1 MKMNTESTLD
11 MDQKIKDSFRNRLNQ
26 LLAEMGSNGDKLAQ
40 GADISKGSV
49 SVYRQGKREPGMASF
64 ARIAQYL
71 GVSTDYMLGLTEV
84 KATEPT
90 LKSAC
95 EYVRLSD
102 EAVKHLHGVDHEQH
116 PLYRNIASYLI
127 SSGIFDEII
136 TQLEN
141 SLIAGRQYEILYGED
156 TDQRQTLLDTQQY
169 KFNEQFSNLYKEVM
183 EHLNKDLADQIE
195 LVTMQRWQDLQET
208 AQITIEKLE
217 AILKELSPLAA
228 AQVRQRI
235 NDANL

>member
-1 MKMNTESTLD
+1 MNIETKVMPVEEILKGFSKHLAAC
-11 MDQKIKDSFRNRLNQ
+11 LEENQ
-26 LLAEMGSNGDKLAQ
+26 CSYEKLARETC
-40 GADISKGSV
+40 SV
-49 SVYRQGKREPGMASF
+49 KSSIGNYKACKSEAKIVALV
-64 ARIAQYL
+64 RIAQYFN
-71 GVSTDYMLGLTEV
+71 VSTDYMLGLTEV

-127 SSGIFDEII
+127 SSGIFDEIV

-141 SLIAGRQYEILYGED
+141 SLIAGRQYKILYGKD

-183 EHLNKDLADQIE
+183 ENLNKDLADQIE
-195 LVTMQRWQDLQET
+195 LVTMQRWQDLQEV
-208 AQITIEKLE
+208 AQITLEKME
-217 AILKELSPLAA
+217 AILKELGPLAA
-228 AQVRQRI
+228 AQVQQRI

>member
-1 MKMNTESTLD
+1 MNGKTKVMPAEEILKGFSKHLAACLEENQCSYEKLAREAELVKSSIGNYKAGNTEA
-11 MDQKIKDSFRNRLNQ
+11 KIVAL
-26 LLAEMGSNGDKLAQ
+26 
-40 GADISKGSV
+40 V
-49 SVYRQGKREPGMASF
+49 
-64 ARIAQYL
+64 RIAQYFK
-71 GVSTDYMLGLTEV
+71 VSADYMLGLTEV

-95 EYVRLSD
+95 EYVQLPD
-102 EAVKHLHGVDHEQH
+102 EAVKHLHRVDHEQH

-127 SSGIFDEII
+127 SSGIFDEIV

>member
-1 MKMNTESTLD
+1 MNIETKVMPVEEILKGFSKHLAAC
-11 MDQKIKDSFRNRLNQ
+11 LEENQ
-26 LLAEMGSNGDKLAQ
+26 CSYEKLARETC
-40 GADISKGSV
+40 SV
-49 SVYRQGKREPGMASF
+49 KSSIGNYKACKSEAKIVALV
-64 ARIAQYL
+64 RIAQYFN
-71 GVSTDYMLGLTEV
+71 VSTDYMLGLTEV

-95 EYVRLSD
+95 EYVQLPD

-116 PLYRNIASYLI
+116 PLYRNIASHLI
-127 SSGIFDEII
+127 SSGIFDEIV

-195 LVTMQRWQDLQET
+195 LVTMQRWQDLQEA
-208 AQITIEKLE
+208 AQITIEKME